1 MGVLQSRR
9 ACGEPARTEDG
20 VASDAYRW
28 VVLGAGTFAQA
39 SFSTASVGLPA
50 LAPALRT
57 HYGLS
62 LGQTGVVL
70 AAIGIGMLVT
80 LLPWGLLADRSDER
94 WVITVGLVGAGLS
107 LAAAAETNGMGSLV
121 GALVAAGALGASVN
135 AASGRAIMSWFSS
148 DELGLAL
155 GIRQTAIPIGGAL
168 GAAILPVLGG
178 TKPAFL
184 ALGGS
189 CIAGS
194 IVAAAFMR
202 GSPARE
208 PELTGEEV
216 GRPLR
221 DPRMWLLGGG
231 TALFLTAQIGITG
244 FVVLFLH
251 EHRHVSTHAAAAVL
265 ATINIV
271 AIGARI
277 GSGRISDRVRTRLVP
292 LRMIGVALA
301 ATTAAVAALTDAPL
315 AVLVPA
321 FLVAGVLSMAWNG
334 LAFAAAAEAA
344 GARRTGAALGFQQTL
359 LGVVVAAAP
368 PAFAAIA
375 ASSWRLAFA
384 LAAVGPVLGVVALLA
399 VRDATTAART
409 RGTSAIPPA
418 AR

>member
-1 MGVLQSRR
+1 M
-9 ACGEPARTEDG
+9 
-20 VASDAYRW
+20 
-28 VVLGAGTFAQA
+28 
-39 SFSTASVGLPA
+39 
-50 LAPALRT
+50 RT

-62 LGQTGVVL
+62 LGETGVVL

-94 WVITVGLVGAGLS
+94 WVITAGLVGAGLS

-168 GAAILPVLGG
+168 GAAVLPVLGG
-178 TKPAFL
+178 TRPAFL

-202 GSPARE
+202 GSPAAE
-208 PELTGEEV
+208 PELAGEV

-231 TALFLTAQIGITG
+231 TALFLTAQIAITG

-251 EHRHVSTHAAAAVL
+251 EHRHVSTHAAAAIL
-265 ATINIV
+265 AAINVV
-271 AIGARI
+271 AVGARI
-277 GSGRISDRVRTRLVP
+277 GSGRISDHLRTRLVP
-292 LRMIGVALA
+292 LRIIGVALA
-301 ATTAAVAALTDAPL
+301 AATAAVAALTDAPL
-315 AVLVPA
+315 AALVPA

-344 GARRTGAALGFQQTL
+344 GARHTGAALGFQQTL

-384 LAAVGPVLGVVALLA
+384 LAALGPVLGVAALIA
-399 VRDATTAART
+399 VQEATTAART

-418 AR
+418 IR